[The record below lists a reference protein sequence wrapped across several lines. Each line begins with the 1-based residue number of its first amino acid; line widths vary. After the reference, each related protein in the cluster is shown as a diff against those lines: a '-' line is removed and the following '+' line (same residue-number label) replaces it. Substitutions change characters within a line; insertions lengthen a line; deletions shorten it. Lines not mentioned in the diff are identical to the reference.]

1 MVLDGQVVPA
11 SPVEETVEAG
21 LEQLGIAA
29 ILTNNRL
36 ISVAGNVRYRSK
48 WTRGWLQKV
57 SRSAFKMIVMTCASV
72 SPTDEDV

>member
-1 MVLDGQVVPA
+1 MNIHPGTIFDGQVVPA

-21 LEQLGIAA
+21 PEQLGIGA

-36 ISVAGNVRYRSK
+36 ISDP
-48 WTRGWLQKV
+48 WLASEI

-72 SPTDEDV
+72 SLTR